1 MRGELDFERL
11 VEEHHAPLY
20 RFALSLSRD
29 EHEAADLVQETFYI
43 WAAKGHQLADA
54 ARVKSWLFTTL
65 HREFLGRRRRLVR
78 FPHHEITEVE
88 SELPD
93 RKSVV

>member
-29 EHEAADLVQETFYI
+29 ESEAADLVQETFYI
-43 WAAKGHQLADA
+43 WAAKGHQLTDPT
-54 ARVKSWLFTTL
+54 RVKSWQIGRASC
-65 HREFLGRRRRLVR
+65 RERVY
-78 FPHHEITEVE
+78 
-88 SELPD
+88 S
-93 RKSVV
+93 SV